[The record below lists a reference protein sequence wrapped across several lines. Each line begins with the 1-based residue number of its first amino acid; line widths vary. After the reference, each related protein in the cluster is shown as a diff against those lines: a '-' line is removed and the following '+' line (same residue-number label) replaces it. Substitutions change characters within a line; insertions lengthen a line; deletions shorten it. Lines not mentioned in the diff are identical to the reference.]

1 MIFNYILDALDF
13 ILADSLSSL
22 NLCFYRQTP
31 CLGLVYS
38 TVFWHTFVE
47 LSCNGNL
54 FSEPW
59 QCSGLP
65 CSSDIAGV
73 PAQSLLV
80 LSVKEESTSYG
91 HLLLI
96 GDLS

>member
-1 MIFNYILDALDF
+1 MIFSYILDALDF
-13 ILADSLSSL
+13 VLGNSRSSL
-22 NLCFYRQTP
+22 NLCFRRQSP
-31 CLGLVYS
+31 CLGLVYNP
-38 TVFWHTFVE
+38 VFWHTSVD

-80 LSVKEESTSYG
+80 LSMREESTSCG
-91 HLLLI
+91 HLLLT